1 MTVINGN
8 NCVRIER
15 RALEAPKNLM
25 EVILILA
32 DAIMLL
38 CYTERRYIFNLP
50 RAIGHA
56 VLDKD
61 KKTIGS
67 EFRERSD
74 CAEVKGRQ
82 ILKELYELKRLLT
95 RAMLFSTGKR
105 FLAFLFAAGFDKEDV
120 LYRKRTS
127 RILKPAFTVIR
138 DKESE
143 CLLVFI
149 RGTRSIKDTLT
160 DALCAPVS
168 FDHNMVAGHA
178 HRGMVAAA
186 SWIGERCIPVLL
198 EALHQYPH
206 FKIKIV
212 GHSLGGG
219 TAALLT
225 YKLREIKQL
234 SSTTCVTFGPAAC
247 MTLEL
252 AEFGKSFITSI
263 VNGSDIV
270 PTLSASS
277 VHDFIAEGRNKDK
290 NISSAVG
297 TRISF
302 AKAIA
307 EHAVNYCTE
316 VASSSVLYNIYLKL
330 KSQSVL
336 YRYSLDT
343 NESLQLIDSV
353 MLLIILYNIDP
364 SLCLKVVKKHK
375 HSLLPWSQRENIH
388 PLSDNLVEAS
398 GFSETTFEP
407 ILSEEHLLIESIDDD
422 EYDSCSEGSDNDD
435 SDDDEEKLLNQM
447 GNLEL
452 GKCKE
457 KDITEDSVSQDTTS
471 ARRRLYPPG
480 RIMHMVTSQISENSN
495 SNHSDIDDKHVCLYQ
510 TPTQLYGKLRFSRGM
525 ILDHP
530 TKKYLK
536 KLQQLINKLEKE

>member
-316 VASSSVLYNIYLKL
+316 V
-330 KSQSVL
+330 
-336 YRYSLDT
+336 
-343 NESLQLIDSV
+343 
-353 MLLIILYNIDP
+353 
-364 SLCLKVVKKHK
+364 VKKHK

>member
-1 MTVINGN
+1 MTVSNGN
-8 NCVRIER
+8 NCVRVER
-15 RALEAPKNLM
+15 RALEAPKNLKQ
-25 EVILILA
+25 VIDILA
-32 DAIMLL
+32 EAMMLL
-38 CYTERRYIFNLP
+38 CYTERRHIFNLP
-50 RAIGHA
+50 RAIAHA
-56 VLDKD
+56 VLDKG

-67 EFRERSD
+67 ECRERSD

-143 CLLVFI
+143 CLLVFV

-168 FDHNMVAGHA
+168 FDHNMVSGHA

-186 SWIGERCIPVLL
+186 SWIGKRCIPVLL

-225 YKLREIKQL
+225 YKLREIQQF

-247 MTLEL
+247 MTWEL
-252 AEFGKSFITSI
+252 AELGKPFITSI

-277 VHDFIAEGRNKDK
+277 VHDFIAEGRNRDK
-290 NISSAVG
+290 ISS
-297 TRISF
+297 

-307 EHAVNYCTE
+307 KLAVNCCTE
-316 VASSSVLYNIYLKL
+316 
-330 KSQSVL
+330 
-336 YRYSLDT
+336 
-343 NESLQLIDSV
+343 
-353 MLLIILYNIDP
+353 
-364 SLCLKVVKKHK
+364 VVKKHK
-375 HSLLPWSQRENIH
+375 HSFLPWSQRENINT
-388 PLSDNLVEAS
+388 LSDNLGEAS
-398 GFSETTFEP
+398 GSTGTSFEP
-407 ILSEEHLLIESIDDD
+407 ILSEEQLLIESIDDD
-422 EYDSCSEGSDNDD
+422 EYDSCSDGSDNDD
-435 SDDDEEKLLNQM
+435 SDDDEDQLLNQM
-447 GNLEL
+447 RNLEL
-452 GKCKE
+452 GKHAKE
-457 KDITEDSVSQDTTS
+457 KDMTEEDSVSEDTTS

-480 RIMHMVTSQISENSN
+480 RIMHITSQMSENSN
-495 SNHSDIDDKHVCLYQ
+495 LNDSDAGEKHICLYQ